1 MKSNYLSVIIILLAA
16 TACVDEIEINQPDA
30 DEDVRYDQHPKNQLY
45 LDALN
50 KYKQDTYAPGSI
62 LLIDKPQEALWI
74 GAVGKSNLEFQTP
87 ARTNTLIRT
96 GSVTKMFTAVVI
108 MKLVEADKL
117 TLDSKLGN
125 LLPETSGNIP
135 QAEQISVRH
144 LLAHLSGI
152 VDPPNESLQYQSDI
166 INNPTRMYNS
176 TVDDL
181 LRKYVYGKSLHF
193 TPGSAYSYSNTNYWL
208 LGQIAEKIAG
218 ISMHQLLDEMIFT
231 PLQMEQTWLEKRDD
245 RNVARGYVDLYGNGV
260 LMDVTSWDRA
270 EGSGRADGGIISTA
284 DDLRKFMQGLFT
296 GQLVSM
302 ETLQQMK
309 TIQLPDCK
317 SFECEYGLG
326 LEVWRT
332 GAGTAYGHNGA
343 LVGIEINVL
352 WYEDNGAISVI
363 YKNNGNFSD
372 KSWLDQLV
380 K

>member
-1 MKSNYLSVIIILLAA
+1 MKTKIIYVLSIAIMA
-16 TACVDEIEINQPDA
+16 TACMDELDIARPDPA
-30 DEDVRYDQHPKNQLY
+30 EDIRYDQHPKNQLY
-45 LDALN
+45 LDVLN

-62 LLIDKPQEALWI
+62 LLIDKPQEDLWI

-87 ARTNTLIRT
+87 ARNNTLFRT

-125 LLPETSGNIP
+125 LLPETTGNIP
-135 QAEQISVRH
+135 QADQITVRH

-176 TVDDL
+176 TIDDL
-181 LRKYVYGKSLHF
+181 LKKYVYGKSLHF
-193 TPGSAYSYSNTNYWL
+193 APGSGYSYSNTNYWL
-208 LGQIAEKIAG
+208 LGQMAETITGK
-218 ISMHQLLDEMIFT
+218 SMQKLMEEMIFI
-231 PLQMEQTWLEKRDD
+231 PLQMQQTWLEKRDD
-245 RNVARGYVDLYGNGV
+245 KNVARGYVDLYGNGV
-260 LMDVTSWDRA
+260 LMDVASWDRA

-284 DDLRKFMQGLFT
+284 NDLRKFMKGLFA
-296 GQLVSM
+296 GQLVSI
-302 ETLQQMK
+302 ETLRQMK
-309 TIQLPDCK
+309 TIQLTNCN

-332 GAGTAYGHNGA
+332 AAGTAYGHNGA
-343 LVGIEINVL
+343 LVGIEVNVL